1 MTDPRKPSSRTGL
14 QPPAQPR
21 PDPHTAHLTLH
32 HRASA
37 ELETRRRGIAQ
48 SSGIRM
54 VLGLAGLASASALAS
69 AMLPS
74 VLPQPSAVTTMDTSA
89 VAADPTAQPQ
99 PSVIHVT
106 HVITLAP
113 GQTLPPDAAA
123 NMAPTTP
130 TPTPRATPRPTPRV
144 IIQTVTRQSGKP

>member
-1 MTDPRKPSSRTGL
+1 MTDPRKPGARPGPH
-14 QPPAQPR
+14 PPARPR
-21 PDPHTAHLTLH
+21 PDLHPAHLTLH
-32 HRASA
+32 HRAGA
-37 ELETRRRGIAQ
+37 ELETRRRGTAQ

-74 VLPQPSAVTTMDTSA
+74 VLPQPTVITTSDTSA

-106 HVITLAP
+106 HVVTLAP
-113 GQTLPPDAAA
+113 GQTLPPDAAVNVTPVPA
-123 NMAPTTP
+123 TP
-130 TPTPRATPRPTPRV
+130 TPVATPKPTPRV
-144 IIQTVTRQSGKP
+144 IIQTVTRQSGRP

>member
-1 MTDPRKPSSRTGL
+1 MADPRKPAPRL
-14 QPPAQPR
+14 VAQPPARPR
-21 PDPHTAHLTLH
+21 PDTHPAHLALH
-32 HRASA
+32 HRAGA
-37 ELETRRRGIAQ
+37 ELETRRRGTAQ
-48 SSGIRM
+48 SSGVRM

-74 VLPQPSAVTTMDTSA
+74 VLPQPTVVTTMDTSA
-89 VAADPTAQPQ
+89 VAADPTALPQ

-123 NMAPTTP
+123 STTP
-130 TPTPRATPRPTPRV
+130 VPATPTPRATPRPTPRV